1 MNIFAKWEKNS
12 RSNQAKKP
20 ESEKLKFFK
29 KNNDYY
35 YFSYFLILH
44 KCFDRCILKNED
56 EKGN

>member
-1 MNIFAKWEKNS
+1 VGKNS
-12 RSNQAKKP
+12 RSNQANIKKP
-20 ESEKLKFFK
+20 ESEKLKKFK